1 MLLGDAMVSGDE
13 VPDRVCNL
21 PMIGPVT
28 NAFPVG
34 SGYTIR
40 ALTQKVTLIG
50 DTCVIGWA
58 GNRLGARMAMLQLS
72 DLARTEAVTPELV
85 AWYLKNLN
93 QDTVNL
99 GTSLL
104 GYVVGD
110 DGPELFANFDHRNR
124 VALEGASA
132 VVEGSTPDFV
142 EKFLRNSGR
151 GRLPGTSSFT
161 PAEYACEYGLQLA
174 TYFLAS
180 ESKGY
185 EQLLRYFGGAYEVA
199 TYADRKFKKCDGATY
214 IFWHGYA
221 GEPAQTPAYPALA
234 LTTGYRG
241 DDFLVMIQEFIKPP
255 WRHDG
260 AIRTRLSVVR
270 PVHSSTGSVAPLGPA
285 DFPSMPNWICHHF
298 AFGDGERLHRMAMVK
313 RPRHD
318 GSDSLS
324 INYRYGAILSIDY
337 KAAFWRDVR
346 AAMTL
351 ASSGQSDDDI
361 RP

>member
-1 MLLGDAMVSGDE
+1 MLIGDAMVSGDE
-13 VPDRVCNL
+13 VPDRVCKL
-21 PMIGPVT
+21 PMIGPIT
-28 NAFPVG
+28 NVFPVG

-40 ALTQKVTLIG
+40 ALTQKVTLIS
-50 DTCVIGWA
+50 DQCVIGWA
-58 GNRLGARMAMLQLS
+58 GSRLGARMAMLQLS
-72 DLARTEAVTPELV
+72 ELARTETVTPDLV

-93 QDTVNL
+93 HDTVNL

-124 VALEGASA
+124 VALEGGSA

-151 GRLPGTSSFT
+151 GRLHGTSSFT

-221 GEPAQTPAYPALA
+221 GEQAQTPAYPALA

-241 DDFLVMIQEFIKPP
+241 DDFLVMIQEFTKPP

-298 AFGDGERLHRMAMVK
+298 AFVDGERLQRMAMVK

-324 INYRYGAILSIDY
+324 INYRYGAILSIDF
-337 KAAFWRDVR
+337 KAAFWKDVR

-351 ASSGQSDDDI
+351 AASSQRGNEFE
-361 RP
+361 P